1 MANPGIVFGS
11 LRLSVEQQKHMAAKL
26 CCFLSTYRHIID
38 SHIIEFFS
46 DSLWETLPPG
56 WQEALCELSGPQLAD
71 LLLDSAPGGGRSY
84 PSVWPLSLLA
94 FKATA
99 RALAFPRMPR
109 GGAAQET
116 GSGKPAEFW
125 ENSCRSSTLKHVFRK
140 HVKPKK
146 QHEVR
151 KLGALVKR
159 MCDLTSCQNVVD
171 VGSGQGHLTRFLSLG
186 LGLSVTGVEANPAL
200 VSMATKFDRELRS
213 VALKERA
220 REGAKTGVAPDG
232 PCDPLP
238 RHVAG
243 WVNPGASWEEF
254 VTLLQQP
261 MGISDSRDGPP
272 VSHGTNSQE
281 GFVLTGLHACGDLS
295 ATLLRHFARCPQAVA
310 ITSVACCYM
319 KLTTLSNPAPP
330 GLQAPPLP
338 RPGGGDCAE
347 GAGPVFGYPMSSWV
361 QGLPGHELSCKAREA
376 ACHALESYAERLRGE
391 RGELQSHCYRAVLE
405 TLVRR
410 AQPSLKRAGIQTI
423 KKAHLLSFA
432 EYARLGLQRLELP
445 TDWPLDWVPSL
456 EALLAQ
462 QGRVV
467 AYFCLVLL
475 LAPAVESL
483 VLLDRMLYLSQEG
496 LDCELLP
503 LFSLSLSLGLDCE
516 LLPLFTH
523 SLPLS
528 LSRTGLRAAPPLLS
542 HPLSPESGPGRSQSA
557 ADKRGEPHSTRP
569 SQLITGVRI
578 WVIPVNLGMKLC
590 KIKAGGV
597 GRYPS
602 ELKAL
607 NFNPLWS

>member
-116 GSGKPAEFW
+116 GSGKSKEFW

-200 VSMATKFDRELRS
+200 VSMATKLDRELRS

-220 REGAKTGVAPDG
+220 RAGAKTGVAPDG

-272 VSHGTNSQE
+272 ESHGTNSQE

-503 LFSLSLSLGLDCE
+503 LFTLSLSRTGLRAAPPLHSLSLSLGLDCE
-516 LLPLFTH
+516 LLPLFT
-523 SLPLS
+523 LS
-528 LSRTGLRAAPPLLS
+528 LSRTGLRAAPPLHS
-542 HPLSPESGPGRSQSA
+542 LSPSLS
-557 ADKRGEPHSTRP
+557 
-569 SQLITGVRI
+569 L
-578 WVIPVNLGMKLC
+578 
-590 KIKAGGV
+590 
-597 GRYPS
+597 
-602 ELKAL
+602 
-607 NFNPLWS
+607 